1 MRIAATALLLLSILP
16 QVAVAGPSSRERSSE
31 VKGLTCNIKTVGYRF
46 VGQAGQSFRYAGN
59 EFTVPAAGSI
69 ELVSSRKKTTYE
81 IAGSVLALDGWPA
94 DQFGIRTVAL
104 PKNF

>member
-16 QVAVAGPSSRERSSE
+16 QVAIAAPTSRDRTSE

-46 VGQAGQSFRYAGN
+46 VGNPGQSFRYAGN
-59 EFTVPAAGSI
+59 DFTLPAAGSI

-81 IAGSVLALDGWPA
+81 IAGSVLELDGWPA
-94 DQFGIRTVAL
+94 DRFGIRTVAL